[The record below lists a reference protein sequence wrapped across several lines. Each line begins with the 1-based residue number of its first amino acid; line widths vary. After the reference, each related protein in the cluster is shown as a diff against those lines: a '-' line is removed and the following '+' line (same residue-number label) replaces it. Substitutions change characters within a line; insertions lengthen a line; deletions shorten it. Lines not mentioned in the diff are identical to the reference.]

1 MIYLQRKDTNISLW
15 GLIMEIKSASQKLKY
30 AWLFGFFGLLGFTYF
45 ITGEP
50 ASLFFFNFL
59 SFFAYYFIAKMAEE
73 MPDER
78 YLENSNNAKLKT
90 AVIPLILLFII
101 GFFAGFPFVTKELII
116 LACAFGWSA
125 TLILYTVL
133 FWYYDKH

>member
-1 MIYLQRKDTNISLW
+1 MIALSS
-15 GLIMEIKSASQKLKY
+15 KSIKY
-30 AWLFGFFGLLGFTYF
+30 AWFFGFFGFFGFTYF
-45 ITGEP
+45 ITGDP

-78 YLENSNNAKLKT
+78 YLENSKNAKLKT
-90 AVIPLILLFII
+90 ALIPLILLFII
-101 GFFAGFPFVTKELII
+101 GFFSGFPFVTKELII
-116 LACAFGWSA
+116 LACAFGWSV
-125 TLILYTVL
+125 TLISYAVL